1 MCLLAAR
8 LAVLAGSALSQLR
21 GGAGPLGAHPLPRLL
36 ELAATKAAHFPA
48 FDIQAASSGLRVGD
62 EIVCVNGQ
70 HASSP
75 LAAAAMLRDGS
86 GDVVLSVRRSDGAAA
101 AASRQPPTVPGLRMA
116 HLPTASRGERDLGG
130 LTDLE
135 EQPDLGEL
143 TQRALRGIGGWFS
156 PLV

>member
-1 MCLLAAR
+1 M
-8 LAVLAGSALSQLR
+8 
-21 GGAGPLGAHPLPRLL
+21 L

-62 EIVCVNGQ
+62 EIVCVNGR

-86 GDVVLSVRRSDGAAA
+86 GDVVLSVRRSEGAAA
-101 AASRQPPTVPGLRMA
+101 ALRQPPTVPGLRMA